1 MVQELTMESNM
12 RQDLQKSKYPL
23 YIGITT
29 LVLTVVVVLTSSFI
43 SGSVIS
49 AISRYVS
56 GRGFSIQKS

>member
-29 LVLTVVVVLTSSFI
+29 LVLTVVAALTSLLYRI
-43 SGSVIS
+43 L
-49 AISRYVS
+49 
-56 GRGFSIQKS
+56 